1 MFQTIELLE
10 PYLVGSSLL
19 LWEVFVGWCLWESI
33 RSDIQLQ
40 RGRPVSERDTE
51 TLNRALARDDS
62 PPRSRT
68 PYVPACSA

>member
-40 RGRPVSERDTE
+40 RGRPVSDGDNESM
-51 TLNRALARDDS
+51 NRALVRNES
-62 PPRSRT
+62 PARSRT
-68 PYVPACSA
+68 PYIPAASA